1 MPEAG
6 LGHRLPP
13 RTDHEPWESTHVKGF
28 RDFLTR
34 GNLIDLAVAVV
45 IGTAFTAI
53 VTAIVKDLITPL
65 IGAIWGKSN
74 NFENL
79 TFTLHGSK
87 FAYGDLINAIVTFL
101 IIAAVVYFLIVAP
114 MAKLVLRLHGA
125 REATE
130 RDCPE
135 CLSSIPI
142 AARRCKYCT
151 VELVSLTAGSTTLRV
166 WARAGAWPSRAQT
179 IMAGQHNARLSPC
192 PFSLSPVPGKKL
204 GRSWEPDN
212 WLVTNVTNPIMA
224 RG

>member
-1 MPEAG
+1 M
-6 LGHRLPP
+6 
-13 RTDHEPWESTHVKGF
+13 KGF
-28 RDFLTR
+28 RDFITR
-34 GNLIDLAVAVV
+34 GNLIELAVAVV

-87 FAYGDLINAIVTFL
+87 FNYGDLINAIVSFL

-114 MAKLVLRLHGA
+114 MAKLVLRLQGA
-125 REATE
+125 KQATT

-142 AARRCKYCT
+142 AAKRCMYCT
-151 VELVSLTAGSTTLRV
+151 VEVAPVS
-166 WARAGAWPSRAQT
+166 AGAS
-179 IMAGQHNARLSPC
+179 
-192 PFSLSPVPGKKL
+192 
-204 GRSWEPDN
+204 
-212 WLVTNVTNPIMA
+212 
-224 RG
+224 